1 MSMSIAVVS
10 PRLGDLI
17 TRYRERFAGD
27 PADGFS
33 LSETTLDE
41 TALIARLERALA
53 EGKAYDPYVEEWP
66 PEQRKM
72 IESGAILL

>member
-1 MSMSIAVVS
+1 MSIAVVS

-17 TRYRERFAGD
+17 SRYRARFAGD

-33 LSETTLDE
+33 LNETTLDE
-41 TALIARLERALA
+41 NALIARLERALA
-53 EGKAYDPYVEEWP
+53 EGKAYDPYVEEWS

-72 IESGAILL
+72 IKSGAILI